1 MRVVSRVTA
10 AVGVIAL
17 GALAG
22 AAAGERAPGGS
33 TAADAFLKRY
43 TAALRVL
50 LDRAPQ
56 PVSPEDLVS
65 SSLDGALATL
75 DPHSSYLRPEAFAG
89 MRERHQGSF
98 YGIGVIISVRGGR
111 VTVITPV
118 DGTPAARV
126 GLRAGDVIAEVDGT
140 PTADLDLDEVA
151 QRLRGP
157 EGTTVRVTVERV
169 GLEQPLALEIE
180 RGRVPS
186 DSVRYAFR
194 IGQDVAYIRIADF
207 TQTTGTEVRR
217 HFERLQQEGAT
228 RLVLDLR
235 DNPGGIVDSSVEV
248 ASVLLEPG
256 QLVFSTKGRTADSF
270 QDYRAARDGLH
281 FSGPVVVLV
290 NRGSA
295 SAAEIVAGAVQD
307 HDRGLIVGEN
317 TFGKGVVQTI
327 YPVRDAG
334 LALTT
339 AKYYTPSGR
348 CIQRDFDSYFTYIRH
363 AEDDQAP
370 PAGEVFFTDAGR
382 KVYGGGG
389 IVPDHE
395 VSLTEVSQRI
405 AQLLGNSAFFQ
416 FAVSYLSDKT
426 DKAATARAFAVTPE
440 VVEQF
445 RARVL
450 AEKWLDEP
458 DLAAALADEHDRQ
471 DIDTSLRAEVLNAG
485 VGLSAGYE
493 VFTAADE
500 QVQAALQLFDEAD
513 RLNARGRVARVSESA
528 ARNRTLAP

>member
-1 MRVVSRVTA
+1 MRVAARVGTA
-10 AVGVIAL
+10 IGVIAL

-22 AAAGERAPGGS
+22 VAAGEFAPGGPK
-33 TAADAFLKRY
+33 TADEFLRRY

-50 LDRAPQ
+50 LDSAPL
-56 PVSPEDLVS
+56 PVSPDDLVS

-75 DPHSSYLRPEAFAG
+75 DPHSSFLPPEAFAG

-111 VTVITPV
+111 VTVITPI

-140 PTADLDLDEVA
+140 PTATLDLDEVA

-157 EGTTVRVTVERV
+157 EGTTVRVSVERV
-169 GLEQPLALEIE
+169 GLEEPLELEIE

-194 IGQDVAYIRIADF
+194 IGDDAAYIRVGDF
-207 TQTTGTEVRR
+207 THTTGGEMRS
-217 HFERLQQEGAT
+217 HLERLQQEGAT
-228 RLVLDLR
+228 RLILDLR

-270 QDYRAARDGLH
+270 QEYHAARDGLH
-281 FSGPVVVLV
+281 FAGPVVVLV

-295 SAAEIVAGAVQD
+295 SAAEIVAGAIQD
-307 HDRGLIVGEN
+307 HDRGLIVGE
-317 TFGKGVVQTI
+317 TSFGKGVVQTI

-339 AKYYTPSGR
+339 AKYYTPAGR

-363 AEDDQAP
+363 AADDEAP
-370 PAGEVFFTDAGR
+370 PSGEVFFTDSGR

-389 IVPDHE
+389 VAPDHE
-395 VSLTEVSQRI
+395 VGLSEVSQRV

-416 FAVSYLSDKT
+416 FAVSYLADRP
-426 DKAATARAFAVTPE
+426 DKAAAARAFTVTPE
-440 VVEQF
+440 VIEQF

-450 AEKWLDEP
+450 AEEWLDETE
-458 DLAAALADEHDRQ
+458 LAAALANEQDRR
-471 DIDTSLRAEVLNAG
+471 DIELSLRAEVLNAG
-485 VGLSAGYE
+485 IGLSAGYQ
-493 VFTAADE
+493 VFAAADE
-500 QVQAALQLFDEAD
+500 QVQASLQLFDEAD

>member
-1 MRVVSRVTA
+1 
-10 AVGVIAL
+10 
-17 GALAG
+17 
-22 AAAGERAPGGS
+22 
-33 TAADAFLKRY
+33 
-43 TAALRVL
+43 
-50 LDRAPQ
+50 
-56 PVSPEDLVS
+56 
-65 SSLDGALATL
+65 
-75 DPHSSYLRPEAFAG
+75 

-98 YGIGVIISVRGGR
+98 YGIGVIISIRGGR
-111 VTVITPV
+111 VTVITPI

-126 GLRAGDVIAEVDGT
+126 GLRAGDVIAEVDGM
-140 PTADLDLDEVA
+140 PTDALDLDEVA
-151 QRLRGP
+151 QHLRGP

-169 GLEQPLALEIE
+169 GLEDPLELEIE

-194 IGQDVAYIRIADF
+194 IGEDVAYIRVGDF
-207 TQTTGTEVRR
+207 THTTGGEVRN
-217 HFERLQQEGAT
+217 HLERLQHEGAT
-228 RLVLDLR
+228 RLILDLR

-270 QDYRAARDGLH
+270 QDYRAAHDGLH
-281 FSGPVVVLV
+281 FAGPVVVLV

-307 HDRGLIVGEN
+307 HDRGLIVGDG

-339 AKYYTPSGR
+339 AKYYTPAGR
-348 CIQRDFDSYFTYIRH
+348 CIQRDFDSYFTYVRYR
-363 AEDDQAP
+363 EGDEAP
-370 PAGEVFFTDAGR
+370 PAGEVFFTDSGR

-389 IVPDHE
+389 VVPDHE
-395 VSLTEVSQRI
+395 ISLTEVSQRV
-405 AQLLGNSAFFQ
+405 AQLLGNAAFFR
-416 FAVSYLSDKT
+416 FGVSHLADKP
-426 DKAATARAFAVTPE
+426 DKAAAARAFAVTPE

-450 AEKWLDEP
+450 AEEWLDEE
-458 DLAAALADEHDRQ
+458 DLAAALANEQDRR
-471 DIDTSLRAEVLNAG
+471 DIEMSLRAEVLNAG
-485 VGLSAGYE
+485 VGLSAGYQ
-493 VFTAADE
+493 VFTSADE

-513 RLNARGRVARVSESA
+513 RLNARGRVARLSESA